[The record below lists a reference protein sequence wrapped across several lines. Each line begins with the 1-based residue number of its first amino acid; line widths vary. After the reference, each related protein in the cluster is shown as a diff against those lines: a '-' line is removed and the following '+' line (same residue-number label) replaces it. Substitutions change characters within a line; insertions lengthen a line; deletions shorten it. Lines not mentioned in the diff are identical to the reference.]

1 MPNRDPVHASIK
13 SNGQWYATTVTLY
26 DADGN
31 DMTLPVEGFT
41 LSVAV
46 NEPMRLTLAVLDGVA
61 IDLECPVVKRSAE
74 DDAPGFLRHPVTDIS
89 RAFDAEDEG

>member
-1 MPNRDPVHASIK
+1 MADRVPASVSIE
-13 SNGQWYATTVTLY
+13 SNGQWYATTVTLH

-74 DDAPGFLRHPVTDIS
+74 G
-89 RAFDAEDEG
+89 DEGSATL